1 MGPWYYWLA
10 PIVLLA
16 GRFLWQKRPGF
27 TTCCLF
33 WVGSFFVIVVLGWVD
48 ALSQYLLAAGIASNA
63 LVTLANGGF
72 MPVASHRKLSGPA
85 RSLWVQRTS
94 SQRLTFLADN
104 FGNNVFRFSIGDVLL
119 LFGIILSFIGY

>member
-10 PIVLLA
+10 PILLLG
-16 GRFLWQKRPGF
+16 GRILWQKRPGF
-27 TTCCLF
+27 ATCCLF
-33 WVGSFFVIVVLGWVD
+33 WVASFFIIVVLGWVN
-48 ALSQYLLAAGIASNA
+48 ALSQYLLAAGIAGNA

-85 RSLWVQRTS
+85 RSLWVQRTD

-104 FGNNVFRFSIGDVLL
+104 FGNNVFRFSVGDVLL
-119 LFGIILSFIGY
+119 LFGIILSFVGY

>member
-10 PIVLLA
+10 PIVLLG
-16 GRFLWQKRPGF
+16 GRVLWQKRPGF
-27 TTCCLF
+27 ATCFLF
-33 WVGSFFVIVVLGWVD
+33 WVASFVVIVVLGWVD
-48 ALSQYLLAAGIASNA
+48 ALSQYLLAAGIVCNA
-63 LVTLANGGF
+63 AVTLINGGF
-72 MPVASHRKLSGPA
+72 MPVAAHRKLSGPA